1 MTPTAHASDGRP
13 YASPLTSS
21 GDRKSGVPQRV
32 VASASLP
39 GPPPP
44 PPPPS
49 EEAEEEEEA
58 ASEALQM
65 ATRLARPRS
74 PTTTLPP
81 QSRKTL
87 AAEMSR
93 CSTPRSCMKSTAAAS
108 CEGWVGGRGGAAHHR
123 EEEEEEGGGGM
134 PPNGCGRD
142 LREPL
147 GDEDV
152 LETPPLLAL
161 DDQLDGAAARVTSSR
176 MHLRWS
182 SAAKTA
188 TWAACG

>member
-49 EEAEEEEEA
+49 EEAEEEEA

-93 CSTPRSCMKSTAAAS
+93 CSTPRPCMKSTAAAS
-108 CEGWVGGRGGAAHHR
+108 CEGRGGCTA
-123 EEEEEEGGGGM
+123 E
-134 PPNGCGRD
+134 
-142 LREPL
+142 LRATLP
-147 GDEDV
+147 
-152 LETPPLLAL
+152 
-161 DDQLDGAAARVTSSR
+161 SR
-176 MHLRWS
+176 LPTTCR
-182 SAAKTA
+182 
-188 TWAACG
+188 